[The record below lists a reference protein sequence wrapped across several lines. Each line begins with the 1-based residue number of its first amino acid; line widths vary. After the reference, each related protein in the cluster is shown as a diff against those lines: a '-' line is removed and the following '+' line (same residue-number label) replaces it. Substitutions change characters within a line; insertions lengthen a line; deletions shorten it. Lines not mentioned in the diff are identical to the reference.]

1 MNLRLA
7 SVAIALVLSATL
19 LGASVYQSVVDA
31 PNYHGGSVALEH
43 ARGFYHA
50 VNPGVF
56 FRAVAP
62 ASQLLLLIAIVCNW
76 KPTPIT
82 RWRLVG
88 GLALLILADVVTFR
102 FHYPRNSI
110 LFVDPL
116 TNTSAFYDRVAT
128 EWATGNCIRDALVL
142 ITVVLL
148 IVSMIR
154 IARETSRG
162 QQRLI

>member
-1 MNLRLA
+1 MNLRLV
-7 SVAIALVLSATL
+7 SVAIALVFSTIL

-31 PNYHGGSVALEH
+31 PNYHGGPVALEH

-62 ASQLLLLIAIVCNW
+62 ASQLLLLVAIVCNW
-76 KPTPIT
+76 KPTSVT
-82 RWRLVG
+82 RWRLTV

-128 EWATGNCIRDALVL
+128 EWATGNFVRSALIL

-154 IARETSRG
+154 IARETARG
-162 QQRLI
+162 LKS

>member
-7 SVAIALVLSATL
+7 SVAIALVSSAML

-31 PNYHGGSVALEH
+31 PNYHGGLVALEH

-50 VNPGVF
+50 VNPGTF
-56 FRAVAP
+56 FRTLAP
-62 ASQLLLLIAIVCNW
+62 ASQLLLLVALVCNW

-82 RWRLVG
+82 RWRLAA

-102 FHYPRNSI
+102 FHYPRNHI
-110 LFVDPL
+110 LFVAPL
-116 TNTSAFYDRVAT
+116 TNTTAYYDRVAT
-128 EWATGNCIRDALVL
+128 EWGTGNYLRVALIL

-148 IVSMIR
+148 IASMIR
-154 IARETSRG
+154 IARETTPE
-162 QQRLI
+162 QKRLI

>member
-7 SVAIALVLSATL
+7 SVAIALVLSAML

-31 PNYHGGSVALEH
+31 PNYHGGPIALEH

-62 ASQLLLLIAIVCNW
+62 ASATSPPDSDRVQLEANSHHAMEAGW
-76 KPTPIT
+76 
-82 RWRLVG
+82 

-110 LFVDPL
+110 LFVAPL

-128 EWATGNCIRDALVL
+128 EWATGNYIRDALVL

-154 IARETSRG
+154 IARETSRDG
-162 QQRLI
+162 KG

>member
-7 SVAIALVLSATL
+7 SVAIALVFSTML

-31 PNYHGGSVALEH
+31 PNYHGGPVALEH

-62 ASQLLLLIAIVCNW
+62 ASQLLILLAIVCNW

-82 RWRLVG
+82 RWRLAA
-88 GLALLILADVVTFR
+88 GLALLVLADVVTFR
-102 FHYPRNSI
+102 FHYPRNHI
-110 LFVDPL
+110 LFVAPL
-116 TNTSAFYDRVAT
+116 TNTSEFYDRVAT
-128 EWATGNCIRDALVL
+128 EWGTGNYLRDALVL
-142 ITVVLL
+142 IAVVLL

-154 IARETSRG
+154 IARETARDNKG
-162 QQRLI
+162 

>member
-1 MNLRLA
+1 MNLRLT
-7 SVAIALVLSATL
+7 SLAIALLFSAML
-19 LGASVYQSVVDA
+19 LGASVYQSVVDG
-31 PNYHGGSVALEH
+31 PNYHGGPVALEH

-56 FRAVAP
+56 FRIVAP
-62 ASQLLLLIAIVCNW
+62 ASQLLLLFAIVCNW

-88 GLALLILADVVTFR
+88 GLASLILADVVTFR

-110 LFVDPL
+110 LFVAPL

-128 EWATGNCIRDALVL
+128 EWATGNYVRSALIL
-142 ITVVLL
+142 ITIVLL

-154 IARETSRG
+154 VARETAPR
-162 QQRLI
+162 QQRAI

>member
-7 SVAIALVLSATL
+7 SVAIALVLSAML

-31 PNYHGGSVALEH
+31 PNYHGGTAALEH

-56 FRAVAP
+56 FRTLAP
-62 ASQLLLLIAIVCNW
+62 ASQLLLLVAIACNW

-82 RWRLVG
+82 RWRLAG
-88 GLALLILADVVTFR
+88 GLALLILADVITFR
-102 FHYPRNSI
+102 FHYPRNRI
-110 LFVDPL
+110 LFSAPL

-128 EWATGNCIRDALVL
+128 EWGTGNYVRDGLIL

-154 IARETSRG
+154 IARETTRDSKG
-162 QQRLI
+162 

>member
-7 SVAIALVLSATL
+7 SVAIALVLSTML

-31 PNYHGGSVALEH
+31 PNYHGGPVALEH

-56 FRAVAP
+56 FRTIAP
-62 ASQLLLLIAIVCNW
+62 GSQLLLLIAIVCNW
-76 KPTPIT
+76 KPTRIT

-110 LFVDPL
+110 LFVAPL
-116 TNTSAFYDRVAT
+116 TNTSPFYDRVAT
-128 EWATGNCIRDALVL
+128 EWATGNYVRDAMVS

-154 IARETSRG
+154 VARETARDNKG
-162 QQRLI
+162 